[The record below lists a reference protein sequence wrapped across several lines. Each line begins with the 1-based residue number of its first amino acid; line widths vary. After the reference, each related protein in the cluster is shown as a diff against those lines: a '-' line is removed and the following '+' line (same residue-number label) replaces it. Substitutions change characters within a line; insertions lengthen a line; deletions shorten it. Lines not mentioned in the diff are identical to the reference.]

1 MTLSSWILNE
11 RIQERKKQTYIIR
24 GGYLGSRMSLCNNS
38 NEIITKS
45 NIFRTEIAG
54 TEVSSPKIF
63 PHQNTQLPNCFNR
76 NDFEKCSKEKKWS
89 VFCMNVPTQLLSK
102 CEEETLAHLR
112 CPQFCFACNLRVYHR
127 ESLLA
132 GTFAC
137 TFLLVR
143 RHPAGSSV
151 ENKFTFGKRFLSFL
165 VSLIWISVT
174 LQIRPW
180 ERRDKIDFG
189 DIICKY
195 IQQSK
200 GTT

>member
-1 MTLSSWILNE
+1 
-11 RIQERKKQTYIIR
+11 
-24 GGYLGSRMSLCNNS
+24 
-38 NEIITKS
+38 
-45 NIFRTEIAG
+45 
-54 TEVSSPKIF
+54 
-63 PHQNTQLPNCFNR
+63 
-76 NDFEKCSKEKKWS
+76 
-89 VFCMNVPTQLLSK
+89 MNVPTQLLSK

-189 DIICKY
+189 DIISKY
-195 IQQSK
+195 PTIEGNNLAIFQVISLMLSQVIFAFFFFGLINCINHQQVCSCI
-200 GTT
+200 

>member
-1 MTLSSWILNE
+1 
-11 RIQERKKQTYIIR
+11 
-24 GGYLGSRMSLCNNS
+24 MSHCNNS

-54 TEVSSPKIF
+54 TEASSPKIF
-63 PHQNTQLPNCFNR
+63 PLQNTQLPNCFNR
-76 NDFEKCSKEKKWS
+76 NDSEKCSKEKKWS

-189 DIICKY
+189 DIISKY